1 MSENAPHR
9 EFKDK
14 VLKFLRADIAGQAA
28 WKMADIGFSC
38 NDHTHLWAIPPW
50 AAWVESERQRKTVSG
65 LIYRP
70 DIVILDAD
78 DNPLAIIE
86 VTDHNR
92 VNRCRRAAD
101 ELEIPWFRFW
111 APPPEATQAVLATR
125 TYPQGHWLGNSDGF
139 HAEVDGYD
147 QDGATRFGTIYHSEV
162 APGSVNIGNIL
173 FANATNL
180 SCEWADWY
188 DKGENLWQNAT
199 FYRDGRGK
207 LAKELGQKI
216 LDAME
221 TSSRNPQPFTAGIGE
236 WQLHGEIGIYHLN
249 RQPESGKYPAV
260 DIAGLVERHRVEHA
274 AMLRTMEALDHHS
287 EEDRPPFTGS
297 KP

>member
-1 MSENAPHR
+1 M
-9 EFKDK
+9 
-14 VLKFLRADIAGQAA
+14 
-28 WKMADIGFSC
+28 
-38 NDHTHLWAIPPW
+38 
-50 AAWVESERQRKTVSG
+50 
-65 LIYRP
+65 
-70 DIVILDAD
+70 
-78 DNPLAIIE
+78 
-86 VTDHNR
+86 
-92 VNRCRRAAD
+92 
-101 ELEIPWFRFW
+101 
-111 APPPEATQAVLATR
+111 
-125 TYPQGHWLGNSDGF
+125 
-139 HAEVDGYD
+139 
-147 QDGATRFGTIYHSEV
+147 

-188 DKGENLWQNAT
+188 DKGENLWENAT
-199 FYRDGRGK
+199 FYRDGRCK